1 MSSTSSKPT
10 TTLTKN
16 AENEEKK
23 LFNKASSISDKIH
36 KVNNLVINTTKL
48 PEGKPKNRK
57 SKLSK
62 LGNSASSALGSVAS
76 GIGSVGTAVA
86 SGIGSVGTAVAS
98 GIGKVASGIGS
109 VGKDIGTG
117 IGTGID
123 KTKNK
128 IKTLAAWL
136 EMNKKKNIKSF
147 EKIKDLKNINQYIK
161 KDFIYIDITNLL
173 GETFIT
179 TTTINA
185 DCFKNNILLKTI
197 AYSLTSNNERDK
209 TRIIYFKKGTELYVY
224 NTKEY
229 KSYKKMI

>member
-62 LGNSASSALGSVAS
+62 LGNSASSALGS
-76 GIGSVGTAVA
+76 VA

-179 TTTINA
+179 SITND
-185 DCFKNNILLKTI
+185 DCFKKNILLKTI
-197 AYSLTSNNERDK
+197 VYSLTSNNERDK